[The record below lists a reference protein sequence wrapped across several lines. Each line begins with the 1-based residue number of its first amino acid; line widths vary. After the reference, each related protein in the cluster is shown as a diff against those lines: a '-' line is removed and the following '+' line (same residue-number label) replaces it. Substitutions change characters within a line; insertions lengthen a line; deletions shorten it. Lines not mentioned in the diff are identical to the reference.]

1 MSGRRIDAPLELG
14 DDSGRNNRRPNENYT
29 NTNDNEVRN
38 SSLANI
44 FDFINVKTMGENVSG
59 RPDRIKLRDP
69 RNRDDFE
76 VSHISEDEEI
86 SQPGSFYD
94 GSKKPGSEPGDE
106 GGEGGD
112 DDEKKS
118 GDEGSKKADEDST
131 DWDEE
136 IGDDDIRYVLAADK
150 AVEYILSARAN
161 AIKPGYEEFKKLVDY
176 AETLKMILIVL
187 ISVFV
192 VLSRPIWCANMGSLI
207 NWECTKSQ
215 DPENPIEYYRSQLPV
230 LSAETKRV
238 ILITCMS
245 GIFLLDLMKII
256 ITRGD
261 YVQRISFYFCM
272 LCLVCYGIGFY
283 FSKFLLTKCVNF
295 KSNSRFSKSPSST
308 SSLCST

>member
-1 MSGRRIDAPLELG
+1 
-14 DDSGRNNRRPNENYT
+14 
-29 NTNDNEVRN
+29 
-38 SSLANI
+38 
-44 FDFINVKTMGENVSG
+44 MGENVTG
-59 RPDRIKLRDP
+59 RPDRIKI
-69 RNRDDFE
+69 RNPQDRDDFE
-76 VSHISEDEEI
+76 VSHISEDGGV

-94 GSKKPGSEPGDE
+94 GSKKPESQEENEVAGDGPG
-106 GGEGGD
+106 GGD
-112 DDEKKS
+112 DGGDS
-118 GDEGSKKADEDST
+118 NNDGGDEGSEKEDEKKEDST

-161 AIKPGYEEFKKLVDY
+161 AIKPGYEEFKKLIDY
-176 AETLKMILIVL
+176 AETLKMILILL

-256 ITRGD
+256 IARGD
-261 YVQRISFYFCM
+261 HVQRVSFYFCM

-283 FSKFLLTKCVNF
+283 FSKFFLL
-295 KSNSRFSKSPSST
+295 
-308 SSLCST
+308 SLWPNPVANV

>member
-1 MSGRRIDAPLELG
+1 MSGRIDAPLELG

-29 NTNDNEVRN
+29 NTNDNEVKN
-38 SSLANI
+38 SSLASI

-59 RPDRIKLRDP
+59 RPDRIKVRDP
-69 RNRDDFE
+69 RDRDDFE
-76 VSHISEDEEI
+76 VSHISEDDGI

-94 GSKKPGSEPGDE
+94 GSKKPDSEGPDSGDAGE
-106 GGEGGD
+106 GDNNDEGGD
-112 DDEKKS
+112 DN
-118 GDEGSKKADEDST
+118 GSKKKEEDST

-176 AETLKMILIVL
+176 AESLKMILILL

-207 NWECTKSQ
+207 NWECTRSQ

-283 FSKFLLTKCVNF
+283 FSNFFL
-295 KSNSRFSKSPSST
+295 
-308 SSLCST
+308 